1 MHTQPSSLPGRLK
14 TLGFAQGN
22 QMRLY
27 GEKFE
32 VAGDPIV
39 ITDNLVLVDAIEVK
53 SRTFKRVRI
62 PLPILKIAHEP
73 VA

>member
-1 MHTQPSSLPGRLK
+1 MSSQPSLTARLK
-14 TLGFAQGN
+14 KLGFVLGN

-32 VAGDPIV
+32 IAGEPI
-39 ITDNLVLVDAIEVK
+39 IISDEEVLVDAIEVK
-53 SRTFKRVRI
+53 SQTVKRMRI
-62 PLPILKIAHEP
+62 PLTVLKIAHQK